1 MKYKLL
7 KKITIYIMSV
17 LYVSVG
23 TKHFTDPEF
32 FLAIVPPFLLFKIEI
47 VYLSGIL
54 EILMGL
60 GLMFKK
66 TRKIGALGILILLIL
81 VFPANIYLYISE
93 LPQEIL
99 NISKDQAMIRMPFQ
113 IPLIIIALWHSQE
126 NSSKIFSI
134 FCIILL
140 IPTLI
145 YFLTI

>member
-1 MKYKLL
+1 MKHKLL

-60 GLMFKK
+60 CLMFKK
-66 TRKIGALGILILLIL
+66 TRKIGALGILVLQIL
-81 VFPANIYLYISE
+81 VFPANVYLYISE

-113 IPLIIIALWHSQE
+113 IPLIILSLWHSQE
-126 NSSKIFSI
+126 KSSKIFSI
-134 FCIILL
+134 FCIILF